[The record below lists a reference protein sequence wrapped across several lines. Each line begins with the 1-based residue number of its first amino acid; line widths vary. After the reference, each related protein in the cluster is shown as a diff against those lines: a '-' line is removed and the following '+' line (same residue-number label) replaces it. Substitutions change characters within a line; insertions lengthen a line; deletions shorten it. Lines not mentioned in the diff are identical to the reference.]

1 MDVGISVGSSLRVA
15 MDSGQV
21 VLGTDKTKKM
31 ALNGK
36 GKLIVISENA
46 EKEVMQDLKRY
57 CSLNNLKLFIYPGT
71 SMDLGRVCGKPFPV
85 QSLVVVSEGSSDVLT
100 LVK

>member
-1 MDVGISVGSSLRVA
+1 MDVGSSLRVA
-15 MDSGQV
+15 IDSGQV

-31 ALNGK
+31 ALNGQ

-46 EKEVMQDLKRY
+46 EKMVMQDLKRY
-57 CSLNNLKLFIYPGT
+57 CSLNNLKVYVFPGT

-85 QSLVVVSEGSSDVLT
+85 QSLVVVKEGSSDVLE